1 MHDDRQAH
9 GDAVRIERAGD
20 IAIVTLNRPTRMNA
34 VNGALRNALIAA
46 LRTLNDDAAVRALVL
61 TGAGERAF
69 CAGQDL
75 SEAAEVSWQ
84 NLVPWLERQR
94 AMYQAV
100 RDLDKPCVAAVR
112 GVAAGAGFQIAL
124 CADFR
129 LTTPDSRWGQP
140 EVKAGLA
147 SIVGS
152 YLMTLHVGHTHN
164 VQMSLSGELVSGQ
177 RAYEMGLVSSLH
189 ADAELMPA
197 SLARARA
204 LAALPPTAVRLSKQ
218 RLRAMTQPG
227 FDEACVAGIRAQL
240 ECYADGEPQRV
251 MAQFL
256 AQRGTQKNQESK

>member
-1 MHDDRQAH
+1 MEP
-9 GDAVRIERAGD
+9 VLVERDGA
-20 IAIVTLNRPTRMNA
+20 IAIVTLNRPERMNA
-34 VNGALRNALIAA
+34 VNDALRGALIETLAWINA
-46 LRTLNDDAAVRALVL
+46 NAAVRAVVL
-61 TGAGERAF
+61 TGAGTRAF

-75 SEAAEVSWQ
+75 DEAAAVTWQ
-84 NLVPWLERQR
+84 QIVPWLNRQR

-112 GVAAGAGFQIAL
+112 GVAAGAGFQLAL
-124 CADFR
+124 CADWR
-129 LTTPDSRWGQP
+129 VTTADSRWGQP

-177 RAYEMGLVSSLH
+177 RAYEMGLVTALDDE
-189 ADAELMPA
+189 AGLMA
-197 SLARARA
+197 AARARA
-204 LAALPPTAVRLSKQ
+204 HTLAALPPTSVRLSKQ

-227 FDEACVAGIRAQL
+227 FDDACVAGIRAQL

-251 MAQFL
+251 MAEFL
-256 AQRGTQKNQESK
+256 SKRKARESQ

>member
-1 MHDDRQAH
+1 MEPVLVERD
-9 GDAVRIERAGD
+9 GSLAV
-20 IAIVTLNRPTRMNA
+20 VTLNRPARMNA
-34 VNGALRNALIAA
+34 VNDALRGELIAA
-46 LRTLNDDAAVRALVL
+46 LGRLNADTSVRAVVL
-61 TGAGERAF
+61 TGAGGRAF

-75 SEAAEVSWQ
+75 DEAAAVTWQ
-84 NLVPWLERQR
+84 QIVPWLNRQR

-100 RDLDKPCVAAVR
+100 RDLDKPCVAAVQ
-112 GVAAGAGFQIAL
+112 GVAAGAGFQLEL
-124 CADFR
+124 CADWR

-177 RAYEMGLVSSLH
+177 RAYEIGLVTALH
-189 ADAELMPA
+189 AEAELMDA
-197 SLARARA
+197 ALARARS
-204 LAALPPTAVRLSKQ
+204 LASLPPTSVRLSKQ

-227 FDEACVAGIRAQL
+227 FDDACVAGIRAQL

-251 MAQFL
+251 MAEFL
-256 AQRGTQKNQESK
+256 SQRNAKEKQ

>member
-1 MHDDRQAH
+1 MEP
-9 GDAVRIERAGD
+9 VLVEREGSV
-20 IAIVTLNRPTRMNA
+20 AIVTLHRPERMNA
-34 VNGALRNALIAA
+34 VNDALRGALIDTLGRLNAEPLVG
-46 LRTLNDDAAVRALVL
+46 AVVLV
-61 TGAGERAF
+61 GAGGRAF

-75 SEAAEVSWQ
+75 DEAASVTWQ
-84 NLVPWLERQR
+84 QIVPWLNRQR

-100 RDLDKPCVAAVR
+100 RDLDKPCVAAVH
-112 GVAAGAGFQIAL
+112 GVAAGAGFQLAL
-124 CADFR
+124 CADWR
-129 LTTPDSRWGQP
+129 LTTPESRWGQP

-177 RAYEMGLVSSLH
+177 RAYEIGLVTALH
-189 ADAELMPA
+189 TEEDLLDAA
-197 SLARARA
+197 LARART
-204 LAALPPTAVRLSKQ
+204 LAALPATSVRLSKQ

-251 MAQFL
+251 MGEFL
-256 AQRGTQKNQESK
+256 RKRQQREMQ

>member
-1 MHDDRQAH
+1 MGTAMETEVMVEVE
-9 GDAVRIERAGD
+9 GDVAV
-20 IAIVTLNRPTRMNA
+20 VTLNRPQRMNA
-34 VNGALRNALIAA
+34 VNDALRSRLIESLA
-46 LRTLNDDAAVRALVL
+46 TLNRDERVRAVVL
-61 TGAGERAF
+61 AGAGDKAF

-75 SEAAEVSWQ
+75 DEAAAVGWQ
-84 NLVPWLERQR
+84 QIVPWLNQQR

-112 GVAAGAGFQIAL
+112 GVAAGAGFQLAL
-124 CADFR
+124 CADWR
-129 LTTPDSRWGQP
+129 ITTADARWGQP

-164 VQMSLSGELVSGQ
+164 VQMSLSGDLVSGQ
-177 RAYEMGLVSSLH
+177 RAFDIGLVT
-189 ADAELMPA
+189 ELCQEGELLSAAM
-197 SLARARA
+197 ARARK

-251 MAQFL
+251 MAEFL
-256 AQRGTQKNQESK
+256 NKRSAKEPQ

>member
-1 MHDDRQAH
+1 MQTVRVEHDR
-9 GDAVRIERAGD
+9 D

-34 VNGALRNALIAA
+34 VNDVLRGELIE
-46 LRTLNDDAAVRALVL
+46 TLGRLNTDPSVRAVVL
-61 TGAGERAF
+61 AGAGERAF

-75 SEAAEVSWQ
+75 DEAATVTWQ
-84 NLVPWLERQR
+84 QLVPWLNRQR

-112 GVAAGAGFQIAL
+112 GGAAGAGFQLAL
-124 CADFR
+124 CADWR
-129 LTTPDSRWGQP
+129 LATADSRWGQP

-164 VQMSLSGELVSGQ
+164 VQMSLSGELVNGQ
-177 RAYEMGLVSSLH
+177 RAFDIGLVTALCGE
-189 ADAELMPA
+189 AELMSQA
-197 SLARARA
+197 LAQARS

-218 RLRAMTQPG
+218 RFRAMTQPG

-251 MAQFL
+251 MAAFL
-256 AQRGTQKNQESK
+256 EKRNTRESQ

>member
-1 MHDDRQAH
+1 MEP
-9 GDAVRIERAGD
+9 VLVERDGSV
-20 IAIVTLNRPTRMNA
+20 AIVTLNRPERMNA
-34 VNGALRNALIAA
+34 VNDALRGALIDALARLNA
-46 LRTLNDDAAVRALVL
+46 DAAVRTVVL
-61 TGAGERAF
+61 TGAGDRAF

-75 SEAAEVSWQ
+75 DEAAAVTWQ
-84 NLVPWLERQR
+84 QIVPWLNRQR

-112 GVAAGAGFQIAL
+112 GVAAGAGFQLAL
-124 CADFR
+124 CADWR
-129 LTTPDSRWGQP
+129 LTTADSRWGQP

-177 RAYEMGLVSSLH
+177 RACEMGLVTALH
-189 ADAELMPA
+189 AEAELLDA
-197 SLARARA
+197 ALARARM
-204 LAALPPTAVRLSKQ
+204 LAALPPTSVRLSKQ

-227 FDEACVAGIRAQL
+227 FDDACVAGIRAQL

-251 MAQFL
+251 MAEFL
-256 AQRGTQKNQESK
+256 GKRNARESQ

>member
-1 MHDDRQAH
+1 ME
-9 GDAVRIERAGD
+9 AVLVERDGGV
-20 IAIVTLNRPTRMNA
+20 AIVTLNRPERMNA
-34 VNGALRNALIAA
+34 VDDVLRGELIA
-46 LRTLNDDAAVRALVL
+46 TLARLNADADVRAVVL

-75 SEAAEVSWQ
+75 DEAAAVTWQ
-84 NLVPWLERQR
+84 QIVPWLNRQR

-112 GVAAGAGFQIAL
+112 GVAAGAGFQLAL
-124 CADFR
+124 CADWR
-129 LTTPDSRWGQP
+129 MTTADSRWGQP

-177 RAYEMGLVSSLH
+177 RAFEMGLVTSLH
-189 ADAELMPA
+189 DAPALMDA
-197 SLARARA
+197 ALTRART
-204 LAALPPTAVRLSKQ
+204 LAALPPTSVRLSKQ

-227 FDEACVAGIRAQL
+227 FDDACVAGIRAQL

-251 MAQFL
+251 MAEFINKRNARDSQ
-256 AQRGTQKNQESK
+256 

>member
-1 MHDDRQAH
+1 MSDDTQV
-9 GDAVRIERAGD
+9 VRIERDGD
-20 IAIVTLNRPTRMNA
+20 LAIVTLNRPTRMNA
-34 VNGALRNALIAA
+34 VNGALRSALIDA
-46 LRTLNDDAAVRALVL
+46 LRTLNADADVRALVL

-75 SEAAEVSWQ
+75 DEAAEVTWQ
-84 NLVPWLERQR
+84 QLVPWLERQR

-100 RDLDKPCVAAVR
+100 RDLDKPCVVAAR
-112 GVAAGAGFQIAL
+112 GVAAGAGFQVAL

-129 LTTPDSRWGQP
+129 LTTPESRWGQP

-177 RAYEMGLVSSLH
+177 RAYEMGLVTALH
-189 ADAELMPA
+189 TEAELMPA
-197 SLARARA
+197 ALDRARSLAR
-204 LAALPPTAVRLSKQ
+204 LPPTAVRLSRQ

-227 FDEACVAGIRAQL
+227 FDEACVNGIRAQL

-256 AQRGTQKNQESK
+256 EQRNTRQNRESQ

>member
-1 MHDDRQAH
+1 MEPVLVERD
-9 GDAVRIERAGD
+9 GSLAV
-20 IAIVTLNRPTRMNA
+20 VTLNRPARMNA
-34 VNGALRNALIAA
+34 VDDALRGELIAA
-46 LRTLNDDAAVRALVL
+46 LGRLNADASVRAVVL
-61 TGAGERAF
+61 TGAGGRAF

-75 SEAAEVSWQ
+75 DEAAAVTWQ
-84 NLVPWLERQR
+84 QIVPWLNRQR

-112 GVAAGAGFQIAL
+112 GVAAGAGFQLAL
-124 CADFR
+124 CADWR

-177 RAYEMGLVSSLH
+177 RAYEIGLVTALH
-189 ADAELMPA
+189 ADAELMDA
-197 SLARARA
+197 AVARARS
-204 LAALPPTAVRLSKQ
+204 LAALPSTSVRLSKQ

-227 FDEACVAGIRAQL
+227 FDDACVAGIRAQL

-251 MAQFL
+251 MAEFL
-256 AQRGTQKNQESK
+256 SQRNAKENQ